1 MGRRIAWFERY
12 LPGDIF
18 NIWPE
23 VSAGGMNCD
32 MISGEWKT
40 IRVFDSFSDVVDGR
54 NRNPYPRVCTLA
66 K

>member
-32 MISGEWKT
+32 MVSGEWET
-40 IRVFDSFSDVVDGR
+40 FRVFD
-54 NRNPYPRVCTLA
+54 RVSVPW
-66 K
+66 